1 MQVLALFQNLMSRLI
16 AYIDYIDSIPHVT
29 ELMKTF
35 DTL

>member
-1 MQVLALFQNLMSRLI
+1 MMQILALFQNLVSRLI
-16 AYIDYIDSIPHVT
+16 AYIDSIPLVT